1 MAMDLRKD
9 MERHTVPGDGNCIFG
24 SVGFCVSED
33 HTAMRKAAV
42 AEVRSY
48 PNIYEQFLT
57 VPGGVLRSHGAR
69 QGFLCIATDWV
80 PALPGYD
87 ELGATCPEPNS
98 RL

>member
-1 MAMDLRKD
+1 MLASMAMDLRKD

-57 VPGGVLRSHGAR
+57 VPLKEYCAHMERDMV
-69 QGFLCIATDWV
+69 FCV
-80 PALPGYD
+80 
-87 ELGATCPEPNS
+87 
-98 RL
+98 